1 MIRIMIVDDH
11 EFVRI
16 GLRHILEEYADFEI
30 AAEACN
36 GEMALRLN
44 HKCRPDVVLL
54 DVELPGLSGFEI
66 TRRLKMSSPQQYII
80 ALSVRSQSPYP
91 EKLLDAG
98 ASGYLTKG
106 CPAVELVRAI
116 RRVVGGERYISA
128 EIAQQLALRLTRG
141 SGGSPFDDLS
151 AREME
156 VLLMVA
162 EGRRI
167 ADIADVM
174 HLSPK
179 TVATYKYR
187 IYDKLE
193 TRNDVDVTRMAMRYG
208 LVATA

>member
-1 MIRIMIVDDH
+1 MIRIMTVDDH
-11 EFVRI
+11 ELVRV
-16 GLRHILEEYADFEI
+16 GLRHILEEYADFDI
-30 AAEACN
+30 VAEASN

-66 TRRLKMSSPQQYII
+66 TRRLKRASPHQHVL
-80 ALSVRSQSPYP
+80 ALSVHTQSPFP

-106 CPAVELVRAI
+106 CPAVELVQAVRA
-116 RRVVGGERYISA
+116 VVRGERYISA
-128 EIAQQLALRLTRG
+128 DIAQRLALKVTTG
-141 SGGSPFDDLS
+141 YGGSPFDDLS

-187 IYDKLE
+187 IYDKLD

-208 LVATA
+208 LVAAA

>member
-11 EFVRI
+11 EFVRV
-16 GLRHILEEYADFEI
+16 GLRHILDEYVDFEV
-30 AAEACN
+30 AAEASN
-36 GEMALRLN
+36 GEMAIRLN
-44 HKCRPDVVLL
+44 RKCKPDVVLL

-66 TRRLKMSSPQQYII
+66 TRRLKQGSPQLRII
-80 ALSVRSQSPYP
+80 ALSEHTQSPFP

-106 CPAVELVRAI
+106 CAAVELVRAV

-128 EIAQQLALRLTRG
+128 EIAQQLALKLTRG
-141 SGGSPFDDLS
+141 GGSPFDELS

-162 EGRRI
+162 DGRRI

-208 LVATA
+208 LVAAA

>member
-1 MIRIMIVDDH
+1 MIRTMIVDDH

-16 GLRHILEEYADFEI
+16 GLRHILEEYADFEV
-30 AAEACN
+30 AAEASN

-66 TRRLKMSSPQQYII
+66 THRLKKASPKVKVI
-80 ALSVRSQSPYP
+80 ALSVQTESPFP
-91 EKLLDAG
+91 EKLLEAG

-106 CPAVELVRAI
+106 CPAVELVRAV
-116 RRVVGGERYISA
+116 RTVVRGERYLSQD
-128 EIAQQLALRLTRG
+128 IAQKLALQMTRG
-141 SGGSPFDDLS
+141 ANSSPFDELS

-193 TRNDVDVTRMAMRYG
+193 TRSDVDVTRMALRYG

>member
-1 MIRIMIVDDH
+1 MIVDDH

-16 GLRHILEEYADFEI
+16 GLRHILEEYADFEVV
-30 AAEACN
+30 AEASN

-44 HKCRPDVVLL
+44 HRCRPNVVLL

-66 TRRLKMSSPQQYII
+66 TRRLKATSPRQNII
-80 ALSVRSQSPYP
+80 ALSVRNQSPYP
-91 EKLLDAG
+91 EKLFDAG
-98 ASGYLTKG
+98 ASGFLTKG

-116 RRVVGGERYISA
+116 RQVVRGERYISA
-128 EIAQQLALRLTRG
+128 EIAQHMALRVTQG

-151 AREME
+151 TREME

-162 EGRRI
+162 DGRRI
-167 ADIADVM
+167 ADIANVM

-193 TRNDVDVTRMAMRYG
+193 TRNDVKVTRMAMRYG
-208 LVATA
+208 LVAAA

>member
-11 EFVRI
+11 EFVRV
-16 GLRHILEEYADFEI
+16 GLRHILEEYADFEV
-30 AAEACN
+30 AAEAGN
-36 GEMALRLN
+36 GEMAMRLN
-44 HKCRPDVVLL
+44 RKCQPDVILL

-66 TRRLKMSSPQQYII
+66 TRRLKRGSPQVRII
-80 ALSVRSQSPYP
+80 ALSVHTQSPFP

-98 ASGYLTKG
+98 ASGYLTKS
-106 CPAVELVRAI
+106 CAALELVRAV
-116 RRVVGGERYISA
+116 RRVVRGERYISA
-128 EIAQQLALRLTRG
+128 DIAQHLALKLTRG
-141 SGGSPFDDLS
+141 GSSPFDELS
-151 AREME
+151 TREME

-162 EGRRI
+162 DGRRI

-208 LVATA
+208 LVAAA

>member
-1 MIRIMIVDDH
+1 MIRILIVDDH
-11 EFVRI
+11 EFVRV
-16 GLRHILEEYADFEI
+16 GLRHILEEYADFEV
-30 AAEACN
+30 AAEASN
-36 GEMALRLN
+36 GEMAMRLN
-44 HKCRPDVVLL
+44 RKCRPDVVLL

-66 TRRLKMSSPQQYII
+66 TNRLKKSSSGLHVI
-80 ALSVRSQSPYP
+80 ALSVRTESPFP

-98 ASGYLTKG
+98 ASGFLTKG
-106 CPAVELVRAI
+106 CPAVELVRAV
-116 RRVVGGERYISA
+116 RRVVRGERYISA
-128 EIAQQLALRLTRG
+128 DIAQRLALRLTQG
-141 SGGSPFDDLS
+141 SEKSPFDELS

-162 EGRRI
+162 DGRRI
-167 ADIADVM
+167 ADIADAM

-208 LVATA
+208 LVAAA

>member
-11 EFVRI
+11 ELVRV
-16 GLRHILEEYADFEI
+16 GLRHILEEYSDMEVV
-30 AAEACN
+30 AEACN
-36 GEMALRLN
+36 GEMAMRLN
-44 HKCRPDVVLL
+44 RKCRPDVVLL

-66 TRRLKMSSPQQYII
+66 TRRLKKSATKLHVI
-80 ALSVRSQSPYP
+80 ALSVHTESPFP

-106 CPAVELVRAI
+106 CPAVELVRAV

-128 EIAQQLALRLTRG
+128 DIAQRLALRVTQG
-141 SGGSPFDDLS
+141 KGKSPFDELS

-162 EGRRI
+162 DGRRI

-193 TRNDVDVTRMAMRYG
+193 TRNDVNVTRMAMRYG
-208 LVATA
+208 LVAAA

>member
-11 EFVRI
+11 EFVRV
-16 GLRHILEEYADFEI
+16 GLRHILEEYADFEVV
-30 AAEACN
+30 AEAAN
-36 GEMALRLN
+36 GEMAMRLN
-44 HKCRPDVVLL
+44 HKCKPDVVLL
-54 DVELPGLSGFEI
+54 DVELPGLSGFEV
-66 TRRLKMSSPQQYII
+66 THRLKKASPRQHVI
-80 ALSVRSQSPYP
+80 ALSNRTRSPIPQ
-91 EKLLDAG
+91 KLLDAG
-98 ASGYLTKG
+98 ASGYLTKACAG
-106 CPAVELVRAI
+106 VELVRAI
-116 RRVVGGERYISA
+116 RSVVRGERYISA
-128 EIAQQLALRLTRG
+128 EIAQRMALRITTG
-141 SGGSPFDDLS
+141 ANGSPFDELS

-193 TRNDVDVTRMAMRYG
+193 TRNDVNVTRMAMRYG
-208 LVATA
+208 LVAAA

>member
-1 MIRIMIVDDH
+1 MIRILIVDDH
-11 EFVRI
+11 ELVRV
-16 GLRHILEEYADFEI
+16 GLRSILEEYSDFEVV
-30 AAEACN
+30 AEATN

-44 HKCRPDVVLL
+44 HKCRPDVVML
-54 DVELPGLSGFEI
+54 DVGLPGLSGFEI
-66 TRRLKMSSPQQYII
+66 TRRLKKASKGPRVI
-80 ALSVRSQSPYP
+80 ALSVHSKSPFP
-91 EKLLDAG
+91 EKVLDAG

-116 RRVVGGERYISA
+116 RTVVRGERYISA
-128 EIAQQLALRLTRG
+128 DIAQRLALRVTQGNG
-141 SGGSPFDDLS
+141 SSPFDELS

-162 EGRRI
+162 DGRRI

-193 TRNDVDVTRMAMRYG
+193 TRNDVNVTRMAMRYG
-208 LVATA
+208 LVAAA

>member
-208 LVATA
+208 LVAAA

>member
-16 GLRHILEEYADFEI
+16 GLRHILEEYSDFEV

-44 HKCRPDVVLL
+44 HECRPDLVLL
-54 DVELPGLSGFEI
+54 DVELPGLSGFEV
-66 TRRLKMSSPQQYII
+66 TRRLKASNSRQHVI
-80 ALSVRSQSPYP
+80 ALSSRDQSPYP

-106 CPAVELVRAI
+106 CPAIELVRAV
-116 RRVVGGERYISA
+116 RRVVSGERYISA
-128 EIAQQLALRLTRG
+128 DIAQQLALQMTRG
-141 SGGSPFDDLS
+141 KGVSPFDELS

-193 TRNDVDVTRMAMRYG
+193 TRNDVNVTRMAMRYG
-208 LVATA
+208 LVAAA

>member
-1 MIRIMIVDDH
+1 MIRILIVDDH
-11 EFVRI
+11 ELVRV
-16 GLRHILEEYADFEI
+16 GLRHILEEYADFEVV
-30 AAEACN
+30 AEASN
-36 GEMALRLN
+36 GEMAMRLN
-44 HKCRPDVVLL
+44 RKCRPDVVLL

-66 TRRLKMSSPQQYII
+66 TSRLKKSSSGLHVI
-80 ALSVRSQSPYP
+80 ALSVRTESPFP

-106 CPAVELVRAI
+106 CPAVELVRAV
-116 RRVVGGERYISA
+116 RRVVRGERYISA
-128 EIAQQLALRLTRG
+128 DIAQRLALQITRG
-141 SGGSPFDDLS
+141 SGKSPFDELS

-162 EGRRI
+162 DGRRI
-167 ADIADVM
+167 ADIADAM

-208 LVATA
+208 LVAAA

>member
-16 GLRHILEEYADFEI
+16 GLRHILEEYSDFEI

-36 GEMALRLN
+36 GEIALRLN
-44 HKCRPDVVLL
+44 HETRPDVVLL
-54 DVELPGLSGFEI
+54 DVELPGLSGFEV
-66 TRRLKMSSPQQYII
+66 TRRLKASSPRQHVI
-80 ALSVRSQSPYP
+80 ALSSRNQSPYP

-128 EIAQQLALRLTRG
+128 DIAQHLALRMT
-141 SGGSPFDDLS
+141 GGKNASPFDELS

-193 TRNDVDVTRMAMRYG
+193 TRNDVNVTRMAMRYG
-208 LVATA
+208 LVAAA

>member
-1 MIRIMIVDDH
+1 MIRILIVDDH
-11 EFVRI
+11 EFVRV
-16 GLRHILEEYADFEI
+16 GLRHILEEYADFEVV
-30 AAEACN
+30 AEACD
-36 GEMALRLN
+36 GEMAIRLN
-44 HKCRPDVVLL
+44 HKCQPDVVLL

-66 TRRLKMSSPQQYII
+66 TARLKRATPQPRVI
-80 ALSVRSQSPYP
+80 ALSENSNSPFP

-106 CPAVELVRAI
+106 CPGIELVRAI
-116 RRVVGGERYISA
+116 RRVVAGERYISA
-128 EIAQQLALRLTRG
+128 DIAQRLALQLTRG
-141 SGGSPFDDLS
+141 GGSPFDELS

-162 EGRRI
+162 DGRRI

-187 IYDKLE
+187 IYDKLD

-208 LVATA
+208 LVAAA

>member
-16 GLRHILEEYADFEI
+16 GLRHILEEYSDFEV
-30 AAEACN
+30 AGEASN

-54 DVELPGLSGFEI
+54 DVELPGLSGFEV
-66 TRRLKMSSPQQYII
+66 TRRLKVSSPRAHVI
-80 ALSVRSQSPYP
+80 ALSSRHESPYP

-116 RRVVGGERYISA
+116 RRVVSGERYISA
-128 EIAQQLALRLTRG
+128 DIAQQLALSMTRG
-141 SGGSPFDDLS
+141 RGASPFDELS

-193 TRNDVDVTRMAMRYG
+193 TRNDVNVTRMAMRYG